1 MVVVTSSSEL
11 LLSINT
17 LRSNRRQFTF
27 AHEITNIVKMLRLI
41 TRIVYIIIIIIV
53 IVVMTTLMLL
63 VLRWNKAFRT
73 LKQVPC
79 GSGVR

>member
-53 IVVMTTLMLL
+53 VVMTTLMLL

>member
-41 TRIVYIIIIIIV
+41 TRIVYIIIIIV
-53 IVVMTTLMLL
+53 VVVMTTLMLL